1 MLHFCHGPSALQ
13 RFVDDLFAVHNPL
26 LSALLYTS
34 QQLGPIR
41 GIYDPELNLAP
52 ASSTEPGLH
61 LANYLDLQFIPSRQ
75 ASGAIRLHVKLY
87 GERLEDKF
95 VRMMLQ
101 RYPHATS
108 ALSSMCK
115 LNIIVSRYTHMRR
128 VITVKEDFC
137 WHLARM
143 MFDFYRR
150 DYRMRPMWKR
160 LERCLRWQPAFKSTQ
175 WYTLYRV
182 TQCIFRAAKDSNR
195 FDWAPVDT
203 TATAAALC

>member
-1 MLHFCHGPSALQ
+1 MW
-13 RFVDDLFAVHNPL
+13 
-26 LSALLYTS
+26 
-34 QQLGPIR
+34 
-41 GIYDPELNLAP
+41 
-52 ASSTEPGLH
+52 
-61 LANYLDLQFIPSRQ
+61 Q
-75 ASGAIRLHVKLY
+75 ASGAIRLNVKLY
-87 GERLEDKF
+87 VKLYKRLEDKF

-150 DYRMRPMWKR
+150 GYRMRPM
-160 LERCLRWQPAFKSTQ
+160 
-175 WYTLYRV
+175 
-182 TQCIFRAAKDSNR
+182 
-195 FDWAPVDT
+195 
-203 TATAAALC
+203 